1 MSWDLLILPFEF
13 RFMLDA
19 FLLGTIIAIPAALL
33 SCFLVVK
40 GWALIGD
47 AVSHAVLPGIVLA
60 YLIGVPLIIGAFLS
74 GMCCVLASGYISA
87 HSRIKPDTVMGVVF
101 SSMFGLGL
109 VLYGVAG
116 GGLHLEH
123 ILFGNLLGVEQQ
135 DILLSLGVAIL
146 VTSGVMMKW
155 KDLLAHSFDASHAHS
170 TGLPVKPLYFGL
182 LAGLSLT
189 IISTLSATGLI
200 LAIGLMIAPG
210 AIARLLVS
218 RFSTMLIISS
228 LLSLGVMF
236 SGIYLSFFID
246 SAPAPTIIL
255 IFSIAFLIAFY
266 IHSIRSRIRNE
277 G

>member
-1 MSWDLLILPFEF
+1 MSWDVLILPFQF
-13 RFMLDA
+13 SFMLDA
-19 FLLGTIIAIPAALL
+19 FLLAAIISVPAALL

-60 YLIGVPLIIGAFLS
+60 YLVGIPLIIGAFLS
-74 GMCCVLASGYISA
+74 GMCCVLVSGYISA

-101 SSMFGLGL
+101 SSMFGFGL
-109 VLYGVAG
+109 MLYSLVG
-116 GGLHLEH
+116 GTLHLDH
-123 ILFGNLLGVEQQ
+123 ILFGNLLGVGQQ
-135 DILLSLGVAIL
+135 DIMLSLGVAIL
-146 VTSGVMMKW
+146 VTSGLIMKW
-155 KDLLAHSFDASHAHS
+155 RDLLAHSFDASHAHS
-170 TGLPVKPLYFGL
+170 TGLPVKLLYFGL
-182 LAGLSLT
+182 LAALSLT
-189 IISTLSATGLI
+189 VISTLSATGLI

-228 LLSLGVMF
+228 LLSLGVML

-255 IFSIAFLIAFY
+255 IFSIAFLIAFSV
-266 IHSIRSRIRNE
+266 HSIGFRIRNE
-277 G
+277 H